1 MHVVDESILEELT
14 NGFSLLYNSETQEL
28 KDVEAKLKEQSLLK
42 LTKEADEFKRMFK
55 AINVVKIVEFGIPY
69 KKIIEVS
76 KRENVSL
83 IILPSHGK
91 QGFSEEFFGSTAA
104 RVIKLSDKPILV
116 IKSKEV
122 K

>member
-14 NGFSLLYNSETQEL
+14 NGLSLLYNSETQEL

-69 KKIIEVS
+69 KKNN
-76 KRENVSL
+76 RSL
-83 IILPSHGK
+83 
-91 QGFSEEFFGSTAA
+91 
-104 RVIKLSDKPILV
+104 
-116 IKSKEV
+116 
-122 K
+122 